1 MSLATHIRTLGRG
14 PGRSRSL
21 NREEARDA
29 MKIILSKTAA
39 PEAVGALLML
49 MRYRGE
55 TAPEIAGFT
64 DALRVGVQDWA
75 GLPVALDWPSYAAGR
90 TRGAPL
96 FLLAA
101 KLVASA
107 GYPVLLHGWNS
118 HQLAVA
124 SVRSGLAD
132 LGIARAH
139 TPAEANALLRHDA
152 IAYVPAETLHAP
164 ALELLQLRDDLGLRS
179 CLNTV
184 LRMLNPA
191 DAPAMVQGVFHPSYR
206 NLQSDAAEILG
217 QRSLSVIKG
226 GGGEFERHPGKS
238 VTLMGLRHGARFET
252 RAATMID
259 MSRRLHDPGL
269 PPVSAAALWHGALEE
284 PFAIACVIG
293 TASLAL
299 MTCGLDSDTAQEA
312 AQDLWACRR
321 VRPAA

>member
-21 NREEARDA
+21 SREEARDA
-29 MKIILSKTAA
+29 MEIILSKKAA

-64 DALRVGVQDWA
+64 DALRVGVQDWT

-101 KLVASA
+101 KLVALA

-118 HQLAVA
+118 HQQAVA
-124 SVRSGLAD
+124 SVRAGLAD

-139 TPAEANALLRHDA
+139 TPAEAKALLQRDA
-152 IAYVPAETLHAP
+152 IAYVAAETLHVP
-164 ALELLQLRDDLGLRS
+164 ALDLLRLRDDLGLRS

-206 NLQSDAAEILG
+206 DLQSDAADILG
-217 QRSLSVIKG
+217 QPSLSVIKG
-226 GGGEFERHPGKS
+226 GGGEFERHPGKAL
-238 VTLMGLRHGARFET
+238 TLMGLRKGTRFET
-252 RAATMID
+252 VVPELID
-259 MSRRLHDPGL
+259 ASRRLHEPTL
-269 PPVSAAALWHGALEE
+269 HPVCLAALWHGEQDD
-284 PFAIACVIG
+284 PFASACVIG
-293 TASLAL
+293 TATLAL
-299 MTCGLDSDTAQEA
+299 MTCGLDADKAREA
-312 AQDLWACRR
+312 AHDLWACRS
-321 VRPAA
+321 VRSAA